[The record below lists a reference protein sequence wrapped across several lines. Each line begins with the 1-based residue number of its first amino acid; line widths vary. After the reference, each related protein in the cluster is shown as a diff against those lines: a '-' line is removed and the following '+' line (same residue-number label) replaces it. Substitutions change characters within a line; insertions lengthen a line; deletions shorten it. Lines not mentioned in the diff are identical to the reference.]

1 MENSNRHNLTK
12 YSYLNQNN
20 EEIEYFIGA
29 EIAILLGYKNNTQ
42 AIQLNVSQVN
52 KINFKNY
59 LGIKEPKINSRQIL
73 INKNGIKELINKN
86 NKTISQE
93 IIDILKEIN
102 IIITPDE
109 EDVEEDVEDVEEDEE
124 DKNSILK
131 DDLTTYEYISNGL
144 YFEYFIG
151 YEVAAL
157 LGYKNT
163 KDVIIKNV
171 SKSNQI
177 LFNDYPGVKKP
188 KLQHNTI
195 LITRDGA
202 IEILLKTR
210 KRISPDVL
218 HILKKFNIDTTNRKC
233 LTKEQQTLST
243 ITNVFKTEKFEDQ
256 FKIGS
261 YYLDLFFTDYKIVIE
276 CDENGHADRKP
287 WKERER
293 MDFVNKKLSIND
305 SNWIRFNPDEYEFDI
320 AKVIGRIYRKID
332 EIKQEEIEIEVKRR
346 EDEIKKNIKN
356 REEEVEKEVKK
367 REEEFQKLLEEKKD
381 IIKDDTNI
389 HFNIY
394 SHIESGIY
402 TEYFVAVEIT
412 DILGYKSVCD
422 PLNLLVSDCN
432 KISFKDFKGEKNP
445 LIRKNQ
451 ALVTRKGVIEILLKT
466 RKVISPSILNLFKT
480 YKFEITIRNNKKTV
494 EDIKLHQGKECYK
507 EKKEMEEDI
516 SEYEENAKQ
525 LNIYSYKDSNGL
537 CMEYFVGNEI
547 SNLLGYNE
555 INSTRILTSDNNFL
569 KFADYPGEK
578 YPKLYPHALLI
589 NREGVKDILMKT
601 TKYLSPFIID
611 ILRKSKFN
619 VKIEGGEKIIDKYFE
634 DNSED
639 IRLDTLIVDNKLIN
653 NIKDALRSEKCIEQ
667 YEIEIKSKDNY
678 KLELYF
684 PEYKIIVDND
694 SDKKRF
700 LSINNFLKIDESYWV
715 RYDSDIGK
723 TIKQIVEIMKVK
735 GKVIYQTCCSCKVS
749 KELSEY
755 HQNLLNP
762 LKVEYC
768 CKVCRSEKNKERIR
782 KKRKVLEELKITEKY
797 CGKCET
803 TMEISN
809 FWKTINATKDG
820 HNKYC
825 KKCAKEENKIEKIK
839 KEIPNEK
846 ECIKC
851 KITKSKN
858 EFSRNFGSEDGLNE
872 TCVKCYKYNRSKT
885 I

>member
-1 MENSNRHNLTK
+1 MTDD
-12 YSYLNQNN
+12 Y
-20 EEIEYFIGA
+20 EIE
-29 EIAILLGYKNNTQ
+29 
-42 AIQLNVSQVN
+42 
-52 KINFKNY
+52 
-59 LGIKEPKINSRQIL
+59 L
-73 INKNGIKELINKN
+73 IDDDNKNE
-86 NKTISQE
+86 
-93 IIDILKEIN
+93 
-102 IIITPDE
+102 
-109 EDVEEDVEDVEEDEE
+109 
-124 DKNSILK
+124 
-131 DDLTTYEYISNGL
+131 LTTYTYISNGL
-144 YFEYFIG
+144 YFEYFVG
-151 YEVAAL
+151 YEIAAL
-157 LGYKNT
+157 LGYKNPSE
-163 KDVIIKNV
+163 VIKKNV

-177 LFNDYPGVKKP
+177 EFRDYPGIKEPEINP
-188 KLQHNTI
+188 KAI

-293 MDFVNKKLSIND
+293 MDFVNKKLNIND
-305 SNWIRFNPDEYEFDI
+305 SNWIRFNPDEYDFDI

-332 EIKQEEIEIEVKRR
+332 EIKQEEIEIEVK
-346 EDEIKKNIKN
+346 
-356 REEEVEKEVKK
+356 K

-381 IIKDDTNI
+381 SIKDDTNI

-394 SHIESGIY
+394 SHIESGVY
-402 TEYFVAVEIT
+402 TEYFIAVEIT

-432 KISFKDFKGEKNP
+432 KIQFKDFKGEKNP
-445 LIRKNQ
+445 KIRNNQ
-451 ALVTRKGVIEILLKT
+451 ALITRNGVIEILSKT

-494 EDIKLHQGKECYK
+494 EDVKDHQGKECYK

-516 SEYEENAKQ
+516 SEYEDNAKQ
-525 LNIYSYKDSNGL
+525 LNIYSYKDSDGV
-537 CMEYFVGNEI
+537 CMEYFIGKEI

-555 INSTRILTSDNNFL
+555 INSARILTSDNNFL

-589 NREGVKDILMKT
+589 NREGVKDILIKT

-653 NIKDALRSEKCIEQ
+653 NIKDVLRSKKCIEQ

-694 SDKKRF
+694 SDNKRF

-715 RYDSDIGK
+715 RYDSDIRK
-723 TIKQIVEIMKVK
+723 TTEQIVEIMKVK

-755 HQNLLNP
+755 HQNLFNP

-809 FWKTINATKDG
+809 FWKTINASKDG
-820 HNKYC
+820 YNKYC

-846 ECIKC
+846 ECVKC

-872 TCVKCYKYNRSKT
+872 TCVKCYKYNRSNKNNNKSKSQEVNF
-885 I
+885 